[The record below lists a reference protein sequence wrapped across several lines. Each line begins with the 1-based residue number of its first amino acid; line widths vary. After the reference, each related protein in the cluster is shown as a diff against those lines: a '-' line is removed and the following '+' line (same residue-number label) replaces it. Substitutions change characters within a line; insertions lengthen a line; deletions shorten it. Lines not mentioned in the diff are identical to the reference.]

1 MNGLLQ
7 AAIEPQSPN
16 SRVRETGA
24 TSATRPAGGNIS
36 NTLEKVTDLS
46 PPRAMMTGP
55 KPLMRSGPRPQFG
68 TSSQEGSMLG
78 KHAPDHAIEVV
89 DLVKTYPRVR
99 AGQRRSRVVDGVSF
113 SVESGTIFALLGP
126 NGAGK
131 STLIKVLT
139 TLVRPDSGKASV
151 MGFDVNNEPGHVRRM
166 IGVVAQRSGMVP
178 LISGR
183 DNLMLQGRV
192 FGLRGGELRRRTEEL
207 LERFGLSEAAT
218 RPLRTYSGGMRRRLD
233 LAVGLIHRPQ
243 ILILDEPTTGLD
255 PEGRRMLWTDIA
267 ELADRKHLTV
277 LLTTHYLEEA
287 DQLADR
293 VVILDRGRVVA
304 QGTSDDLRSGVG
316 GDLLRIELRTLSAD
330 TGEKVHA
337 SLAIVPGLRELF
349 VDGHRIT
356 ARSDDAVA
364 ALPDV
369 LAVLSRYDVPVATA
383 AALRPSLN
391 EVYFQHTE
399 GASARQV
406 ARR

>member
-1 MNGLLQ
+1 M
-7 AAIEPQSPN
+7 I
-16 SRVRETGA
+16 
-24 TSATRPAGGNIS
+24 
-36 NTLEKVTDLS
+36 
-46 PPRAMMTGP
+46 
-55 KPLMRSGPRPQFG
+55 
-68 TSSQEGSMLG
+68 G
-78 KHAPDHAIEVV
+78 KHPPDHAIEVI
-89 DLVKTYPRVR
+89 DLVKTYPKVR
-99 AGQRRSRVVDGVSF
+99 AGLGRSRVVDGVSF
-113 SVESGTIFALLGP
+113 SVESGTTFALLGP

-131 STLIKVLT
+131 STLIKILT
-139 TLVRPDSGKASV
+139 TLARPDSGKASV

-166 IGVVAQRSGMVP
+166 IGVVAQRSGTVP

-233 LAVGLIHRPQ
+233 LALGLIHRPH

-267 ELADRKHLTV
+267 ELADQKHLTV

-316 GDLLRIELRTLSAD
+316 GDLLRIELRTASAD
-330 TGEKVHA
+330 TGQKVHA
-337 SLAIVPGLRELF
+337 LLAIVPGLRELS

-356 ARSDDAVA
+356 ARSDDAVT

-369 LAVLSRYDVPVATA
+369 LAVLSRYGAPVATA

-399 GASARQV
+399 GTPARQV
-406 ARR
+406 AKR